1 MSLPW
6 TTPSWLQTLWLYLL
20 AHSACSYNPI
30 CATWNF
36 TLVVWS
42 VMVLWVAT
50 NGATM
55 KLRASYGRPTQ
66 GCAAWHALVSRF
78 LVMIHYR
85 TTPMCY
91 FHVSSSLV
99 ISPYLIGRSLYQ
111 TKSSRVS
118 FWSYK
123 KDNLE
128 QQITDIHNSRLQE
141 LVDKWHCLTTPV
153 MTLIV

>member
-6 TTPSWLQTLWLYLL
+6 TTPCWVQTLWLSLL
-20 AHSACSYNPI
+20 AHSACSYNLI

-50 NGATM
+50 NGAVT
-55 KLRASYGRPTQ
+55 KPRAYCGRPTQ
-66 GCAAWHALVSRF
+66 GCAAQHALVSRF
-78 LVMIHYR
+78 LVMIHCR

-99 ISPYLIGRSLYQ
+99 ISPYLIRISLHQ
-111 TKSSRVS
+111 TKSSRAS
-118 FWSYK
+118 FWSCK
-123 KDNLE
+123 EDNLWR
-128 QQITDIHNSRLQE
+128 TGHWHDIGRIQE
-141 LVDKWHCLTTPV
+141 VVHQWLCLTVTV
-153 MTLIV
+153 MTSAI